1 MEKIKKFFE
10 IVKKA
15 LTKGCIIFL
24 IMSCLFNINIYSQ
37 LQRQYSLYSN
47 DNNVQIE
54 EYKEK
59 EEKIEEQIKTQ
70 KEEKGENYPVITIM
84 QNKRYIIGASSVAI
98 INFELALGSILV
110 GIIIEMF
117 NCIYKLLKNTIIK
130 IKESKKGKK
139 NEK

>member
-47 DNNVQIE
+47 DNNVQIKVYE
-54 EYKEK
+54 KK
-59 EEKIEEQIKTQ
+59 EEKIEEQIKEQ
-70 KEEKGENYPVITIM
+70 KEEKGEAYPALTIM
-84 QNKRYIIGASSVAI
+84 QNKRYIMGASSVAVM
-98 INFELALGSILV
+98 NFELALGSIMV
-110 GIIIEMF
+110 GVIIEIS
-117 NCIYKLLKNTIIK
+117 NCIYKLLKNMIIK
-130 IKESKKGKK
+130 IKESKTGKK

>member
-15 LTKGCIIFL
+15 LIKGCIIFL

>member
-15 LTKGCIIFL
+15 LIKGCIIFL

-54 EYKEK
+54 KYKEK

-130 IKESKKGKK
+130 IKERKKGKK

>member
-10 IVKKA
+10 VMKKA
-15 LTKGCIIFL
+15 LIKGCVIFL
-24 IMSCLFNINIYSQ
+24 LISCIFNINIYSQ
-37 LQRQYSLYSN
+37 LQGQYRLYSN

-70 KEEKGENYPVITIM
+70 REEKGENYPVLTLM

-98 INFELALGSILV
+98 INFELALASILF

-117 NCIYKLLKNTIIK
+117 NCIYKLLKNTIMK
-130 IKESKKGKK
+130 IKERKKGKK

>member
-1 MEKIKKFFE
+1 MEKIKKIFE

-15 LTKGCIIFL
+15 LIKGCIIFL
-24 IMSCLFNINIYSQ
+24 LMSCLFNINIYSQ
-37 LQRQYSLYSN
+37 LQRQYSVYSN

-84 QNKRYIIGASSVAI
+84 QNKRYIIGASSVAVM
-98 INFELALGSILV
+98 NFELALGSIMV
-110 GIIIEMF
+110 GVIIEIS
-117 NCIYKLLKNTIIK
+117 NCIYKLLKNITIK
-130 IKESKKGKK
+130 IKKSKKGKK

>member
-1 MEKIKKFFE
+1 MEKIKKIFE

-15 LTKGCIIFL
+15 LIKGCIIFL

-84 QNKRYIIGASSVAI
+84 QNKRYVIGASSVAI

>member
-1 MEKIKKFFE
+1 MEKIKKIFE

-15 LTKGCIIFL
+15 LIKGCIIFL

-54 EYKEK
+54 EYKEN

>member
-1 MEKIKKFFE
+1 MEKIKKIFE

-15 LTKGCIIFL
+15 LIKGCIIFL
-24 IMSCLFNINIYSQ
+24 LMSCLFNINIYSQ

-130 IKESKKGKK
+130 IKERKKGKE

>member
-15 LTKGCIIFL
+15 LIKGCIIFL

-130 IKESKKGKK
+130 IKEHKKGKK

>member
-1 MEKIKKFFE
+1 MEKIKKIFE

-15 LTKGCIIFL
+15 LIKGCIIFL
-24 IMSCLFNINIYSQ
+24 LMSCLFNINIYSQ

-130 IKESKKGKK
+130 IKERKKGKK

>member
-1 MEKIKKFFE
+1 MEKIKKIFE

-15 LTKGCIIFL
+15 LIKGCIIFL
-24 IMSCLFNINIYSQ
+24 LMSCLFNINIYSQ

-59 EEKIEEQIKTQ
+59 EDKIEEQIKTQ

-130 IKESKKGKK
+130 IKERKKGKK

>member
-1 MEKIKKFFE
+1 MEKIKKIFE

-15 LTKGCIIFL
+15 LIKGCIIFL
-24 IMSCLFNINIYSQ
+24 LMSCLFNINIYSQ

-130 IKESKKGKK
+130 IKERKKGKK
-139 NEK
+139 E

>member
-1 MEKIKKFFE
+1 M
-10 IVKKA
+10 
-15 LTKGCIIFL
+15 
-24 IMSCLFNINIYSQ
+24 
-37 LQRQYSLYSN
+37 
-47 DNNVQIE
+47 
-54 EYKEK
+54 
-59 EEKIEEQIKTQ
+59 
-70 KEEKGENYPVITIM
+70 
-84 QNKRYIIGASSVAI
+84 AI

>member
-1 MEKIKKFFE
+1 MEKIKKIFE

-15 LTKGCIIFL
+15 LIKGCIIFL
-24 IMSCLFNINIYSQ
+24 LMSCLFNINIYSQ

-130 IKESKKGKK
+130 IKEHKKGQK

>member
-10 IVKKA
+10 IVKKS

>member
-1 MEKIKKFFE
+1 MEKIKKIFE

-15 LTKGCIIFL
+15 LIKGCIIFL
-24 IMSCLFNINIYSQ
+24 LMSCLFNINIYSQ

-130 IKESKKGKK
+130 IKERKKGKK
-139 NEK
+139 NGK

>member
-15 LTKGCIIFL
+15 LIKGCIIFL

-70 KEEKGENYPVITIM
+70 KKEKGENYPVITIM

>member
-15 LTKGCIIFL
+15 LIKGCIIFL

-84 QNKRYIIGASSVAI
+84 QNKRYIIGASSVSI

-130 IKESKKGKK
+130 IKEHKKGKK

>member
-1 MEKIKKFFE
+1 MEKIKKIFE

-15 LTKGCIIFL
+15 LIKGCIIFL

-130 IKESKKGKK
+130 IKESKKGRK

>member
-1 MEKIKKFFE
+1 MEKIKKIFE

-15 LTKGCIIFL
+15 LIKGCIIFL

-98 INFELALGSILV
+98 INIELALGSILV

>member
-1 MEKIKKFFE
+1 MEKIKKIFE

-15 LTKGCIIFL
+15 LIKGCIIFL

>member
-15 LTKGCIIFL
+15 LIKGCIIFL

-70 KEEKGENYPVITIM
+70 TEEKGENYPVITIR
-84 QNKRYIIGASSVAI
+84 QNKRSIIGASSVAI
-98 INFELALGSILV
+98 INFELALGSILF